1 MASTFSYKAR
11 DTSTGKVVRG
21 TISGPSEAAAG
32 RALIAQGLIPLGE
45 LRDNGEGGIMQ
56 LFTGHVASKN
66 LVIFTRQLATMLN
79 AGLPLAQSLA
89 MAGEQS
95 SDKQLKSIIADV
107 VNNVNGGAPLS
118 DSLAKYPDVFNN
130 VYIAIVR
137 AGETSGTMDKSL
149 ERLADQQEHDADQ
162 RSKILGA
169 MIYPA
174 IVLVVIIA
182 VVIFMVVSLIPQVVS
197 MYNDLGKTLPAT
209 TQFLMN
215 IVNFFSKFWFI
226 ILAALI
232 AIGFFTA
239 QWHKTENGKRSSDRF
254 KLNVPG
260 FSTLFRKLYM
270 ARFARTAQVLLES
283 GVSMIETLKISA
295 DAVNN
300 LEVRDEILQAV
311 GKVRN
316 GKALS
321 DALSGQDY
329 ILPFVPQM
337 IRIGE
342 SSGSID
348 TLLGKVADYYDKEV
362 DNAIAAINT
371 LIEPVLMVLMA
382 FMIGFIVLAVLLP
395 IYGLTDT
402 STI

>member
-1 MASTFSYKAR
+1 MANTYSYKAR
-11 DTSTGKVVRG
+11 DTNTGKIVRG
-21 TISGPSEAAAG
+21 TIQGNTEAQAG
-32 RALIAQGLIPLGE
+32 RALMAQGIVPLGD
-45 LRDNGEGGIMQ
+45 LKLQSNKTIANLNTRVG
-56 LFTGHVASKN
+56 SKD

-95 SDKQLKSIIADV
+95 SNKNLKTIISDV
-107 VNNVNGGAPLS
+107 VASINGGASLS
-118 DSLAKYPDVFNN
+118 SSLEKYPKVFNN
-130 VYIAIVR
+130 VYVAIVR
-137 AGETSGTMDKSL
+137 AGETSGTMDQSL

-182 VVIFMVVSLIPQVVS
+182 VVVFMLVTLIPQVVS
-197 MYNDLGKTLPAT
+197 MYNDLGKTLPT
-209 TQFLMN
+209 STQILMN
-215 IVNFFSKFWFI
+215 IVDFFAKWWYIIIVVLGVGIFFSHR
-226 ILAALI
+226 
-232 AIGFFTA
+232 
-239 QWHKTENGKRSSDRF
+239 WHETPEGKKSQDTF

-260 FSTLFRKLYM
+260 FGTLFRKLYM
-270 ARFARTAQVLLES
+270 ARFSRTAEVLLES

-295 DAVNN
+295 AAVNN
-300 LEVRDEILQAV
+300 TVVEEEIMQAV
-311 GKVRN
+311 GKVKN
-316 GKALS
+316 GKPLS
-321 DALSGQDY
+321 DALSNQDY

-348 TLLGKVADYYDKEV
+348 TMLKKVADYYDKEV

-402 STI
+402 TTI